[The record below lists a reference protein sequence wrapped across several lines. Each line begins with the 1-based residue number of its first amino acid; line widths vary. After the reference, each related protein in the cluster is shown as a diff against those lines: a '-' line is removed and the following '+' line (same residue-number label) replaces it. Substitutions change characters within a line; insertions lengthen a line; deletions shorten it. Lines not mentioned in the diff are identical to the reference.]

1 MNTRAS
7 ETPQSNITED
17 TGSQLADDAWVDDED
32 NIPVDSFYHRS
43 DSEDSIGD
51 TFFPGY
57 GDFDV
62 PNVEPEAY
70 SEIPPLS
77 PGEFCAIDEL
87 KKLLP
92 GAFTEEQELHW
103 GKKGW
108 YAKIDIQR
116 ICSVALWFIPI
127 IIYLGMR
134 LQIPLQFSVQLVLI
148 RVAIRFQD
156 RLWRFQG
163 RRLRWHTLVSHL
175 IDCWNLIYRLE
186 RCN

>member
-1 MNTRAS
+1 MNTQLS
-7 ETPQSNITED
+7 ETQPSEIFED
-17 TGSQLADDAWVDDED
+17 TRSQLEDDAWVDDED

-57 GDFDV
+57 GDLDV
-62 PNVEPEAY
+62 PKVEPEAY

-77 PGEFCAIDEL
+77 PGEFCAVEEL

-92 GAFTEEQELHW
+92 GAFTDEQELHW
-103 GKKGW
+103 WKKGW
-108 YAKIDIQR
+108 YGKVGIQTL
-116 ICSVALWFIPI
+116 CFVALLFIPI
-127 IIYLGMR
+127 IFYLGTR

-148 RVAIRFQD
+148 RVAMQFQD

-175 IDCWNLIYRLE
+175 ILGI
-186 RCN
+186 